1 MHNIVQVHVHV
12 KPECVD
18 AFIAASRENARQSRL
33 EPGIARFE
41 VYQQK
46 DDLTRFV
53 FLEAFLTS
61 EAAAAHRASVHY
73 KIWRDTVAEMM
84 AEPRRGVN
92 LAEV

>member
-1 MHNIVQVHVHV
+1 MHNIVQVQVHV
-12 KPECVD
+12 KPESVD

-33 EPGIARFE
+33 ESGIARFE

-46 DDLTRFV
+46 DDPTRFV
-53 FLEAFLTS
+53 FLEAFLTP
-61 EAAAAHRASVHY
+61 EAPAAHRESAHY
-73 KIWRDTVAEMM
+73 KIWRDTVAGMM